1 MFDLKRMNV
10 RIATIIGIRYYV
22 NQFGGG
28 TMFIKT
34 IIETI
39 LYLGLASAILA
50 GVLFGETTLPGV
62 VLIGIIIMV
71 IISIKATQ
79 Q

>member
-1 MFDLKRMNV
+1 MFL
-10 RIATIIGIRYYV
+10 
-22 NQFGGG
+22 
-28 TMFIKT
+28 KT

-50 GVLFGETTLPGV
+50 GTLFSEITLPGV

-71 IISIKATQ
+71 IISIKVTQ
-79 Q
+79 

>member
-1 MFDLKRMNV
+1 
-10 RIATIIGIRYYV
+10 
-22 NQFGGG
+22 
-28 TMFIKT
+28 MFIKT

>member
-1 MFDLKRMNV
+1 MFL
-10 RIATIIGIRYYV
+10 
-22 NQFGGG
+22 
-28 TMFIKT
+28 KT
-34 IIETI
+34 IIEMI
-39 LYLGLASAILA
+39 LYLGLASAILT
-50 GVLFGETTLPGV
+50 GVLFGETTLSVV

>member
-1 MFDLKRMNV
+1 
-10 RIATIIGIRYYV
+10 
-22 NQFGGG
+22 
-28 TMFIKT
+28 MFIKT
-34 IIETI
+34 IIEMI

-50 GVLFGETTLPGV
+50 GVLFGETTLSVV

>member
-1 MFDLKRMNV
+1 
-10 RIATIIGIRYYV
+10 
-22 NQFGGG
+22 
-28 TMFIKT
+28 MFIKT
-34 IIETI
+34 IIEMI

-50 GVLFGETTLPGV
+50 GILFSEITLTGV

-79 Q
+79 